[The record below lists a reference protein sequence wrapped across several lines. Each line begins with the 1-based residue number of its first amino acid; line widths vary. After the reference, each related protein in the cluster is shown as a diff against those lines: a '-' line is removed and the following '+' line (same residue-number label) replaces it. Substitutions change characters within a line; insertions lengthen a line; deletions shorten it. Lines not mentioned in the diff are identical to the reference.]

1 MHHPVQRAAGA
12 HRKRRRAVVG
22 GLDHRTH
29 CVQRVNDAAHGTT
42 TQRRVAVK
50 NGHVTRLPHKDSRHQ
65 AHEGAGVHAVDDR
78 GRSEPTHAAP
88 GDDHPIVGHVALHL
102 CPKCANRL
110 QGCMGVF
117 GVERVLD
124 GHRAVRNG
132 TEQKCPVREGLVR
145 GNRHGTREGGR
156 RPEVQGGHL
165 P

>member
-1 MHHPVQRAAGA
+1 MHHTAQGASGA
-12 HRKRRRAVVG
+12 HRKRWRAVVG

-42 TQRRVAVK
+42 TQRLITVK
-50 NGHVTRLPHKDSRHQ
+50 DGDVTRLPNEDACDK

-78 GRSEPTHAAP
+78 GRGEPPHAAP
-88 GDDHPIVGHVALHL
+88 GDDHAIVAHAALHP

-110 QGCMGVF
+110 QGCVGVF

-124 GHRAVRNG
+124 GHRTVRDG